1 MTGIAAS
8 VIGGTEKEKPH
19 VGVMKRFRSLR
30 RIVGVL
36 GAIGLL
42 TGLAAAG
49 ELPPD
54 FTREDGRTRG
64 NPAAPLTLIE
74 YSDFTCGYCLKFFR
88 ETWPRLK
95 AKYVDTG
102 KVRFLYR
109 DFPRGDA
116 GLMVDAAVAARC
128 AGEQGKYWD
137 MHDHLFAKAG
147 EYGAGDFPAY
157 GRALGLNGA
166 AFTTCLKNA
175 KQRTVVFHDRDEG
188 NEIGFRGTPGFV
200 LMRTKPSAGEKPIGI
215 PGAFPYEVFEE
226 EIERLLAPAPTK
238 GKG

>member
-1 MTGIAAS
+1 MRFFQVPQTAS
-8 VIGGTEKEKPH
+8 RICAVILLSGFVGGT
-19 VGVMKRFRSLR
+19 
-30 RIVGVL
+30 VL
-36 GAIGLL
+36 
-42 TGLAAAG
+42 AG
-49 ELPPD
+49 ELPVD
-54 FTREDGRTRG
+54 FLREDGRTRG

-95 AKYVDTG
+95 TKYVDTG
-102 KVRFLYR
+102 KVRFIYR
-109 DFPRGDA
+109 DFPRGNA
-116 GLMVDAAVAARC
+116 GLMVEAAVAARC

-157 GRALGLNGA
+157 GRALGLNGTVFSA
-166 AFTTCLKNA
+166 CLKNA
-175 KQRTVVFHDRDEG
+175 KQKDVVFRDRDEG

-200 LMRTKPSAGEKPIGI
+200 LMRTRLPDGEKPIGI
-215 PGAFPYEVFEE
+215 PGAFPYEVFED
-226 EIERLLAPAPTK
+226 EIERLLATAPSK

>member
-1 MTGIAAS
+1 MTFLKVKKAARQF
-8 VIGGTEKEKPH
+8 
-19 VGVMKRFRSLR
+19 GV
-30 RIVGVL
+30 VL
-36 GAIGLL
+36 VLAGMTASL
-42 TGLAAAG
+42 TGAG

-54 FTREDGRTRG
+54 FSREDGRTRG
-64 NPAAPLTLIE
+64 QAAAPLTLIE

-95 AKYVDTG
+95 VKYVDAG

-109 DFPRGDA
+109 DFPRGNA

-128 AGEQGKYWD
+128 AGDQGKYWE

-147 EYGAGDFPAY
+147 EFGAGDFPAY
-157 GRALGLNGA
+157 GRALGLDGT
-166 AFTTCLKNA
+166 AFSACLKSGKYKEA
-175 KQRTVVFHDRDEG
+175 VFRDRDEG

-200 LMRTKPSAGEKPIGI
+200 LMRTHPPAGEKPVGI

-226 EIERLLAPAPTK
+226 EIERLLGGAPVK